1 MGEAVH
7 MWEQTIYG
15 ESVYGIPSTKLCPES
30 KTILKKKI
38 NFKKEILFYIIFI
51 KDEHIITTQSP

>member
-1 MGEAVH
+1 

-30 KTILKKKI
+30 KTILKKI